1 MSLALVRRIFY
12 DKINERSIE
21 QEVIIAKYKEDI
33 MTKGIELASSKK
45 IELQQAKKIL
55 KVLNISE
62 KKLNELKD
70 LDVRAYYVSMKAHVQ
85 EDDGQTNYWSWEDIV
100 KRYNQNYGKN
110 YEKRKLRDAF
120 SKTIT
125 QLNEAYENVHG
136 KRQRTL
142 LDNFKDDGGEYYFPK
157 KHMSLKTEFGI
168 SVEELLDT
176 ELV

>member
-62 KKLNELKD
+62 KKLND
-70 LDVRAYYVSMKAHVQ
+70 
-85 EDDGQTNYWSWEDIV
+85 
-100 KRYNQNYGKN
+100 
-110 YEKRKLRDAF
+110 
-120 SKTIT
+120 
-125 QLNEAYENVHG
+125 
-136 KRQRTL
+136 
-142 LDNFKDDGGEYYFPK
+142 
-157 KHMSLKTEFGI
+157 
-168 SVEELLDT
+168 
-176 ELV
+176 